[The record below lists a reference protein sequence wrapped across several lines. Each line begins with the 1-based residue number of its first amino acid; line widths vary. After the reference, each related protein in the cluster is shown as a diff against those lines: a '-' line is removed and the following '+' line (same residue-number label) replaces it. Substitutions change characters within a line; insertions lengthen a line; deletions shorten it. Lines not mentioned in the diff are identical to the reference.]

1 MADLDAA
8 TLADVRTFFAT
19 HYRAGNLSLV
29 LCGDVSVDDA
39 VARAEATLGQLAP
52 LPAPGR
58 ADVATLPRPDGT
70 AVDEAVAAVPA
81 DACYIGWAAP
91 PLTDPELDR
100 VELAL
105 DVLGAGQTSRLHRTL
120 VRGAAL
126 AQAAGASLLGLHGGN
141 SLAFAMVRT
150 LPDTAVA
157 DAERLLR
164 EQLDRFAIEGPT
176 QAELDR
182 ALVQRERE
190 WLSELAR
197 VDGRADA
204 LNFAAAHEG
213 GPERINTRLDD
224 LLTISVAE
232 LRDVAARWLAPD
244 ATFTLRYLREAS

>member
-1 MADLDAA
+1 
-8 TLADVRTFFAT
+8 
-19 HYRAGNLSLV
+19 
-29 LCGDVSVDDA
+29 
-39 VARAEATLGQLAP
+39 
-52 LPAPGR
+52 
-58 ADVATLPRPDGT
+58 
-70 AVDEAVAAVPA
+70 
-81 DACYIGWAAP
+81 
-91 PLTDPELDR
+91 
-100 VELAL
+100 
-105 DVLGAGQTSRLHRTL
+105 
-120 VRGAAL
+120 
-126 AQAAGASLLGLHGGN
+126 
-141 SLAFAMVRT
+141 MVRT

-182 ALVQRERE
+182 ALVQRERD
-190 WLSELAR
+190 WLSQLAR